1 MKFIDYYQVMG
12 LDENATQDEIKQSY
26 RRLARKYHPD
36 VNKAAD
42 AEEKFKELGEAYEV
56 LKDAEKRDQYD
67 NLRKYRNSQGEFVP
81 PSGWEFHGPRG
92 DEKFERYQAGDFSDF
107 IEAIF
112 GGSHGFEQ
120 QGYAARG
127 DDIHY
132 RIQVTLFEAFNG
144 ATRNILYDGLEPHPQ
159 GGFRTKRHSL
169 NVKIPPGV
177 VSGQQLRLRGKGN
190 PGIGNAGAGDLYL
203 EIEILHDEKFAIDG
217 RDLTMILPVAPWE
230 IALGADVEVETPGGP
245 IKLKLQPNT
254 RTDQRLRLKGKGL
267 PGRPAGDLYVE
278 IRVVMPPVSQEQ
290 DRALLKQMKQQM
302 NFDPR
307 K

>member
-12 LDENATQDEIKQSY
+12 LDENATQDEIKKSY

-81 PSGWEFHGPRG
+81 PSGWEFHGSRG

-112 GGSHGFEQ
+112 GRSHGFEQ

-132 RIQVTLFEAFNG
+132 RIQVTLFEAFHG
-144 ATRNILYDGLEPHPQ
+144 ATRNILYEGLEPHPH
-159 GGFRTKRHSL
+159 GGLRTKRHSL

-245 IKLKLQPNT
+245 VKLKLQPNT
-254 RTDQRLRLKGKGL
+254 RTDRRLRLKGKGL

-278 IRVVMPPVSQEQ
+278 IRVVMPPVNREQ
-290 DRALLKQMKQQM
+290 DHALLEQMKEQM
-302 NFDPR
+302 KFDPR

>member
-12 LDENATQDEIKQSY
+12 LDENATQDEIKKSY

-81 PSGWEFHGPRG
+81 PSGWEFHGPQG

-112 GGSHGFEQ
+112 GRSHGFEQ

-132 RIQVTLFEAFNG
+132 RIQVTLFEAFHG
-144 ATRNILYDGLEPHPQ
+144 ATRNILYEGLEPHPH
-159 GGFRTKRHSL
+159 GGLRTKRHSL

-245 IKLKLQPNT
+245 VKLKLQPNT
-254 RTDQRLRLKGKGL
+254 RTDRRLRLKGKGL

-278 IRVVMPPVSQEQ
+278 IRVVMPPVSREQ
-290 DRALLKQMKQQM
+290 DRALLEQMKEQM
-302 NFDPR
+302 KFDPR